1 MIASHKTL
9 CLHLA
14 LKWGG
19 LLIHVGHVTYINYHL
34 GVDSSNHSC
43 EKLKLFHYLI
53 TINMVGVVVWWLS
66 WPYPYWIVWY
76 MEYYDL
82 NFLSTKTTLNTR
94 LLVGL
99 LKQLLK
105 THLFI
110 WYHFSFIMVK
120 STELGT
126 SDIFPTNFVIFF
138 TNQLGTLFEKKTCK
152 LG

>member
-1 MIASHKTL
+1 MIASHKTH
-9 CLHLA
+9 CVHLA
-14 LKWGG
+14 LKWSG

-43 EKLKLFHYLI
+43 EKLKLFHYSI

-66 WPYPYWIVWY
+66 WLYPYWIVWY

-82 NFLSTKTTLNTR
+82 HFLSTKTLLLNTC

-105 THLFI
+105 TPLFI
-110 WYHFSFIMVK
+110 RYNFSFIMLK
-120 STELGT
+120 SIELGT
-126 SDIFPTNFVIFF
+126 SDIFPANFVTCS
-138 TNQLGTLFEKKTCK
+138 TNQLGNLFGKEIVN
-152 LG
+152 